1 MRNSGKGEDFRTSAS
16 AGEADERPGTMEG
29 PEMTFSFG
37 PFTLLPR
44 RHLLLKDGN
53 PIPLGSRA
61 CEILAALV
69 ERAGEL
75 LDRNAL
81 EARAWP
87 GLIVEESNLR
97 AQITALRRV
106 LAQGGTGVNYVVAV
120 KGRGYRFD
128 APVARSTGEA
138 VRAQVV
144 HKAHNLPNRL
154 TQPVGRSDVIA
165 MVRSRLQRSRFITI
179 TGPGG
184 IGKTTVALA
193 VADKLISSYRDGV
206 WFVDLATISDP
217 KLVPNALAAVLGVAI
232 RSENPYPALTS
243 FLRDRRMLLVLDTCE
258 HVLEASAK
266 LTEELLK
273 AAPGV
278 HILVTSR
285 ERLRAENE
293 SVQRLSA
300 LETAPPS
307 AALIAT
313 VALTYP
319 AVQLFVE
326 RASATADGY
335 ELTDADAPLVAQIC
349 RRLDGIALAIELA
362 AGRVGAFGL
371 HGVAARLDD
380 RFQLLTHG
388 RRTALAR
395 HQTLG
400 AALDWS
406 YELMSEAERV
416 VMRRL
421 GVFAGQFTMKGA
433 SAVVGYGAIA
443 ASVVDESVANLVD
456 KSLVSVDVEAAV
468 VYYRLSDTARAYAAK
483 KLVEFGEFQ
492 TFTKRHAEY
501 HRDLITRAEAE
512 WHTSTTAEW
521 RNKYIRK
528 IDDVRAALDWAFSP
542 IGDVS
547 IGVSITAAAVPLW
560 FEMFLLEE
568 CRARAECALRAIEQ
582 GAAKDDRGQ
591 VRLYVA
597 VALSQAY
604 TINEVRN
611 SADCWSAALRIA
623 EVLDDTEYQLRSL
636 WGIWGRYVN
645 RGEFRDGLAVAEQF
659 RRLADCKSDSNDQF
673 IGDRLIGATMHF
685 LGDQVGAKMHIE
697 RMLRGYVSPVR
708 RSDAVRFQSDQR
720 VTGRMYLA
728 RILWLSGLPD
738 QARTM
743 AEANVRDA
751 QTIDHPQS
759 LCNALAGA
767 ACQVSL
773 LTGDLDAADR
783 HLSLLLQQTVR
794 DELHIWR
801 AQAGCI
807 QGELLIRRDNTEV
820 GLSRLRDSIS
830 QLLDAGFAQY
840 VMIYLVVLAETYV
853 AAGDLKRALEV
864 IEDAIAGADR
874 HGGHWC
880 TPEFLRLKGNILL
893 HGGVPEAAQAAE
905 AQFLKS
911 LDLARKQGALAW
923 ELRAATSFA
932 RLRHHRGR
940 SDAAY
945 EVLAPVYGRF
955 VEGYWTVDLKAAKDL
970 LDQLP
975 PPRPERPVRPLSA
988 GVRKYR

>member
-1 MRNSGKGEDFRTSAS
+1 MANSGKGEDSRTSGS
-16 AGEADERPGTMEG
+16 AGEADERSGAMAV

-37 PFTLLPR
+37 PFRLLPR
-44 RHLLLKDGN
+44 QHLLLKDYQSV
-53 PIPLGSRA
+53 PLGSRA
-61 CEILAALV
+61 CEILVALV

-75 LDRNAL
+75 LDRNFL

-87 GLIVEESNLR
+87 GITVEESNLR

-106 LAQGGTGVNYVVAV
+106 LAQGGAGVNYVVAV
-120 KGRGYRFD
+120 KGRGYRFA

-144 HKAHNLPNRL
+144 HKGHNLPGRL
-154 TQPVGRSDVIA
+154 TRPIGRSDVIA
-165 MVRSRLQRSRFITI
+165 TVRSRLQQRRFITI
-179 TGPGG
+179 IGPGG

-193 VADKLISSYRDGV
+193 VADKLMSSYKDGV
-206 WFVDLATISDP
+206 RFVDLAPISDP
-217 KLVPNALAAVLGVAI
+217 MLVPNALAAVLGVAI
-232 RSENPYPALTS
+232 HSENPYPALTS
-243 FLRDRRMLLVLDTCE
+243 FLKDRRMLLVMDTCE

-278 HILVTSR
+278 HILATSR

-300 LETAPPS
+300 LETPPPS
-307 AALIAT
+307 AALTAAA
-313 VALTYP
+313 ALTYP

-335 ELTDADAPLVAQIC
+335 KLTDEDAPLVAQVC
-349 RRLDGIALAIELA
+349 RRLELA
-362 AGRVGAFGL
+362 AGRVGAFGV
-371 HGVAARLDD
+371 HGVLARLDD
-380 RFQLLTHG
+380 RFQVLTHG

-395 HQTLG
+395 HQTLR

-406 YELMSEAERV
+406 YELLSEAERV
-416 VMRRL
+416 VIRRL
-421 GVFAGQFTMKGA
+421 GVFAGRFTMRDA
-433 SAVVGYGAIA
+433 STVVGYAAIT

-456 KSLVSVDVEAAV
+456 KSLVTVDVGAAV

-483 KLVEFGEFQ
+483 KLVEHGELQ
-492 TFTKRHAEY
+492 MFTKRHAEY
-501 HRDLITRAEAE
+501 HRDLIMRAEAE
-512 WHTSTTAEW
+512 WHTSPTAEW
-521 RNKYIRK
+521 RNTYIRK

-568 CRARAECALRAIEQ
+568 CRARVECALQAIEQ
-582 GAAKDDRGQ
+582 GAAKDDSAQ

-597 VALSQAY
+597 IALSQAY

-623 EVLDDTEYQLRSL
+623 EVSDDTEYQLRSL
-636 WGIWGRYVN
+636 WGIWGRHVN
-645 RGEFRDGLAVAEQF
+645 RGEFRDGLAVAKQF
-659 RRLADCKSDSNDQF
+659 RRLAECKSDSNDQL

-685 LGDQVGAKMHIE
+685 LGDQMGAKMHIE

-738 QARTM
+738 QARTL

-783 HLSLLLQQTVR
+783 HLSLLLQQTAR
-794 DELHIWR
+794 DGLHIWR

-807 QGELLIRRDNTEV
+807 QGELLIKRGKTEV
-820 GLSRLRDSIS
+820 GLACLRDSIC
-830 QLLDAGFAQY
+830 QLFDAGFTQY
-840 VMIYLVVLAETYV
+840 VMVYLAVLAEAYA
-853 AAGDLKRALEV
+853 AAGDRTRAPEV
-864 IEDAIAGADR
+864 IEDAIARADR

-880 TPEFLRLKGNILL
+880 TPELLRVKGNILL

-905 AQFLKS
+905 AQFLMS
-911 LDLARKQGALAW
+911 LDLARKQEALAW

-932 RLRHHRGR
+932 RLRRDCGH

-975 PPRPERPVRPLSA
+975 PPRPEQQVRTHSA
-988 GVRKYR
+988 GVHKYR

>member
-1 MRNSGKGEDFRTSAS
+1 MANSGKDGGSRTSTS
-16 AGEADERPGTMEG
+16 VGGPDERFGIMG
-29 PEMTFSFG
+29 VPEMTFSFG
-37 PFTLLPR
+37 PFRLLPR
-44 RHLLLKDGN
+44 QHLLLKDD
-53 PIPLGSRA
+53 ISVPLGSRA
-61 CEILAALV
+61 CEILVALV

-75 LDRNAL
+75 LDRNFL

-87 GLIVEESNLR
+87 GISVEESNLR

-106 LAQGGTGVNYVVAV
+106 LAQGGAGVNYVVAV

-128 APVARSTGEA
+128 APVARSAGGV

-144 HKAHNLPNRL
+144 HKGHNLPGRL
-154 TQPVGRSDVIA
+154 TRPIGRSDVIA
-165 MVRSRLQRSRFITI
+165 AVRNRLERRRFITI
-179 TGPGG
+179 IGPGG

-193 VADKLISSYRDGV
+193 VADKLLSSYKNGV
-206 WFVDLATISDP
+206 RFVDLAPISDP
-217 KLVPNALAAVLGVAI
+217 MLIPNALAAVLGVAI

-266 LTEELLK
+266 LAEELLK

-278 HILVTSR
+278 HLLATSR

-307 AALIAT
+307 AALTAAA
-313 VALTYP
+313 ALTYP
-319 AVQLFVE
+319 AIQLFVE

-362 AGRVGAFGL
+362 AGRIATFGVQ
-371 HGVAARLDD
+371 GVVARLDD
-380 RFQLLTHG
+380 RFPLLTHG
-388 RRTALAR
+388 RRTALPR
-395 HQTLG
+395 HQTLR
-400 AALDWS
+400 ATLDWS
-406 YELMSEAERV
+406 YELLSEAERV

-421 GVFAGQFTMKGA
+421 GVFAGRFTMKGA

-443 ASVVDESVANLVD
+443 ASVVDEIVANLVD
-456 KSLVSVDVEAAV
+456 KSLVAVDVGAAI

-483 KLVEFGEFQ
+483 KLIEFGELQIFN
-492 TFTKRHAEY
+492 KRHAEY
-501 HRDLITRAEAE
+501 HRDLIMRAEVE
-512 WHTSTTAEW
+512 WHSSPTTEW
-521 RNKYIRK
+521 RNTYIRK

-542 IGDVS
+542 DGDVS

-568 CRARAECALRAIEQ
+568 CRARAECALNAIEQ

-591 VRLYVA
+591 VRLYA
-597 VALSQAY
+597 AIALSQAY

-611 SADCWSAALRIA
+611 TADCWSAALRIA
-623 EVLDDTEYQLRSL
+623 QDLDDTEYQLRSL
-636 WGIWGRYVN
+636 WGIWGRHVN
-645 RGEFRDGLAVAEQF
+645 RGEFRDGLVVAEQF
-659 RRLADCKSDSNDQF
+659 RRLADCKSDPNDQF
-673 IGDRLIGATMHF
+673 IGDRLIGAALHF
-685 LGDQVGAKMHIE
+685 LGDQMDAKIHIE
-697 RMLRGYVSPVR
+697 RMLGGYVSPVR

-743 AEANVRDA
+743 AEANVKDA

-759 LCNALAGA
+759 LCNALGGA

-783 HLSLLLQQTVR
+783 HLSLLLHQTDR
-794 DELHIWR
+794 DELHVWR

-807 QGELLIRRDNTEV
+807 QGEILIRRDKIEV
-820 GLSRLRDSIS
+820 GLARLRSSIG
-830 QLLDAGFAQY
+830 QLFDGGFAQY
-840 VMIYLVVLAETYV
+840 VMIYLAVLAEAYV
-853 AAGDLKRALEV
+853 VAGNLARALEV
-864 IEDAIAGADR
+864 IEDAIARAER
-874 HGGHWC
+874 YGGHWC
-880 TPEFLRLKGNILL
+880 TPEFLRVKANILS
-893 HGGVPEAAQAAE
+893 HDDVPEAAQAAE
-905 AQFLKS
+905 AHFLKS

-923 ELRAATSFA
+923 ELRSATSLA
-932 RLRHHRGR
+932 RFRHSRGH

-955 VEGYWTVDLKAAKDL
+955 VEGHWTVDLKAAKDL
-970 LDQLP
+970 LDLLP
-975 PPRPERPVRPLSA
+975 PPRPEQRARA
-988 GVRKYR
+988 IR